1 MKLQASRPKE
11 TQTQVFSFKYCKIF
25 KNTCFENYLPT
36 VVFANH
42 DVHNSSEEW

>member
-11 TQTQVFSFKYCKIF
+11 TPTQVFSFKYCKIF
-25 KNTCFENYLPT
+25 KNTCFENYLPKA
-36 VVFANH
+36 VFANH